1 MQLLAFDTSTDR
13 MSIAV
18 TRTLEG
24 RRMVWEHAGAGGAQA
39 SVALIPSILRLMGQ
53 AGIGFADLDAIVFG
67 CGPGAFTGLRTACA
81 VAQGL
86 GYGALGGPGG
96 REIPVLP
103 VDTLLVLA
111 EEARQQLGGG
121 AGTRVLALLD
131 ARMNELYS
139 APFQFD
145 GACWQRLAP
154 DRLCGAQQ
162 LEVPLGWQGQEPVL
176 AGNVFDGVGAQL
188 PLSASWRRIG
198 VLPTATA
205 LLRLAPG
212 LLAAGQA
219 VAPALAWPTYIRDK
233 VAQTS
238 AERAAAK
245 AALPVLP

>member
-18 TRTLEG
+18 ARAVDGQRVL
-24 RRMVWEHAGAGGAQA
+24 WEHSGVGGAQA
-39 SVALIPSILRLMGQ
+39 SVTLIPAILQLMGR
-53 AGIGFADLDAIVFG
+53 AGLEIADLDAIVFG

-86 GYGALGGPGG
+86 GYGAQGGPGA

-111 EEARQQLGGG
+111 EEAREQLGGG

-131 ARMNELYS
+131 ARMDELYC

-145 GACWQRLAP
+145 GANWQRIAP
-154 DRLCGAQQ
+154 DRLCSAQQ
-162 LEVPLGWQGQEPVL
+162 LQLPTQWQGLEPVL
-176 AGNVFDGVGAQL
+176 AGNVFAGVGAQL
-188 PLSASWRRIG
+188 PLPAAWQRLS
-198 VLPTATA
+198 VLPTAAA

-219 VAPALAWPTYIRDK
+219 VAPALALPTYIRDK

-245 AALPVLP
+245 AALPVAP